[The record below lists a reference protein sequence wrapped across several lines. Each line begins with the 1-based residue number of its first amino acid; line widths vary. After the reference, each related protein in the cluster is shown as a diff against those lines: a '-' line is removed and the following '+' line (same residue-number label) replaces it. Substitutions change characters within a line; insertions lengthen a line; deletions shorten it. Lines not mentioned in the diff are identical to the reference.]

1 MQLLDSIYYNLYQYA
16 IKNDGIIPLNEREL
30 RYLSHFNS
38 DYFDILS
45 ILSSLDESQLKQIKV
60 LGKYDTLNDYL
71 IAYINLDEKALANE
85 KILNLFWDKVAF
97 PFIKDKCQK
106 ITKAIAKE
114 LNLKAEG
121 FLLNEAY
128 EYCQYKKIDLV
139 FNKKGLSPIHF
150 INMVSKGNFSFDEL
164 VEKSSNSE
172 AIVSSIIEQKIST
185 NTVEK
190 ALNSET
196 ALKVKEEKLP
206 ENEHIDEKTPSID
219 DDFFTL
225 NGIGDGMVFVFSD
238 LKKLNATKLT
248 TIWNRTQ
255 KEANRAKLSNAWE
268 SIRLILE
275 QAGNKNPGRIIGK
288 WEKDYGYQAL
298 IELSKYVKN
307 FTQISPNITG
317 LMIAKLKE
325 FSKGKESPDNVTSKL
340 RLRL

>member
-16 IKNDGIIPLNEREL
+16 IQNDGIIPLNEREL
-30 RYLSHFNS
+30 RYLSHCNS
-38 DYFDILS
+38 DYFDVIS
-45 ILSSLDESQLKQIKV
+45 ILSSLNESQLKQIKV
-60 LGKYDTLNDYL
+60 LGKCDTLNDYL
-71 IAYINLDEKALANE
+71 ITYINLDEKALANE

-97 PFIKDKCQK
+97 PFIKEKCQK
-106 ITKAIAKE
+106 ITKAIAKD
-114 LNLKAEG
+114 LGLKAEG

-128 EYCQYKKIDLV
+128 EYCQYKKIDFV
-139 FNKKGLSPIHF
+139 FNKKGLSAIHF

-172 AIVSSIIEQKIST
+172 AIVNSIIEQKIST
-185 NTVEK
+185 NTPEK
-190 ALNSET
+190 AQDNEKQ
-196 ALKVKEEKLP
+196 LKTKTEELP
-206 ENEHIDEKTPSID
+206 ENERIDDKTPSID
-219 DDFFTL
+219 DDFFTPD
-225 NGIGDGMVFVFSD
+225 GIGDGVVFVFSD
-238 LKKLNATKLT
+238 LKKLNANKITA
-248 TIWNRTQ
+248 IWNRTQ

-268 SIRLILE
+268 NIRLILE

-325 FSKGKESPDNVTSKL
+325 FSKGKENPDNVTSKL

>member
-16 IKNDGIIPLNEREL
+16 IKNDGIIPLNERDL

-38 DYFDILS
+38 DYFDAIS
-45 ILSSLDESQLKQIKV
+45 ILSSLDEIQLKQIKV
-60 LGKYDTLNDYL
+60 LGKCDTLNDYL

-85 KILNLFWDKVAF
+85 KIFNLFWDKVVF
-97 PFIKDKCQK
+97 PFIKEKCPK
-106 ITKAIAKE
+106 ITKTISKD
-114 LNLKAEG
+114 LNLKTEG
-121 FLLNEAY
+121 LLLSEAY
-128 EYCQYKKIDLV
+128 EYCQYKKIDFV

-150 INMVSKGNFSFDEL
+150 INMVSKGNFSFDDL

-172 AIVSSIIEQKIST
+172 AIVNSIIEQKIST
-185 NTVEK
+185 NTAEK
-190 ALNSET
+190 TPNNEKQ
-196 ALKVKEEKLP
+196 LKVKTEKLP
-206 ENEHIDEKTPSID
+206 ENKHIDEKTPSID
-219 DDFFTL
+219 DDFYTPD
-225 NGIGDGMVFVFSD
+225 GIGDGVFFVFND
-238 LKKLNATKLT
+238 LKKLNTTKIAA
-248 TIWNRTQ
+248 IWNRTQ

>member
-16 IKNDGIIPLNEREL
+16 IKNDGIIPLNERDL

-38 DYFDILS
+38 DYFDVIS
-45 ILSSLDESQLKQIKV
+45 ILSSLDEIQLKQIKV
-60 LGKYDTLNDYL
+60 LGKCDTLNDYL
-71 IAYINLDEKALANE
+71 VAYINLDEKAFANE
-85 KILNLFWDKVAF
+85 KILNLFWDKVVF
-97 PFIKDKCQK
+97 PFIKEKCQK
-106 ITKAIAKE
+106 ITKTISKD

-121 FLLNEAY
+121 LLLSEAY
-128 EYCQYKKIDLV
+128 EYCQYKKIDFV

-150 INMVSKGNFSFDEL
+150 INMVSKGNFSFDDL

-172 AIVSSIIEQKIST
+172 AIVNSIIEQKIST
-185 NTVEK
+185 NTAEKTPNNEKQLKVNVEK
-190 ALNSET
+190 LSEN
-196 ALKVKEEKLP
+196 K
-206 ENEHIDEKTPSID
+206 NIDEKMPSID
-219 DDFFTL
+219 DDFFTH
-225 NGIGDGMVFVFSD
+225 NGIGEGMVFVFND
-238 LKKLNATKLT
+238 LKKLNATKIT
-248 TIWNRTQ
+248 SIWNRTQ
-255 KEANRAKLSNAWE
+255 KEANRTKLSNAWE
-268 SIRLILE
+268 NIRLILE

-325 FSKGKESPDNVTSKL
+325 FSKGKENPDNITSKL

>member
-16 IKNDGIIPLNEREL
+16 IKNDGVIPLNEREL

-38 DYFDILS
+38 DYLNILS
-45 ILSSLDESQLKQIKV
+45 ILSYLDDGQLKHIKV
-60 LGKYDTLNDYL
+60 LGKCNSLNDYL

-85 KILNLFWDKVAF
+85 KILNLFWDKVVF

-106 ITKAIAKE
+106 ITKTIAKD
-114 LNLKAEG
+114 LGLKVEG
-121 FLLNEAY
+121 FLLNDAY

-172 AIVSSIIEQKIST
+172 AIVNSIIEQKIST
-185 NTVEK
+185 NTSGK
-190 ALNSET
+190 PINSEKQT
-196 ALKVKEEKLP
+196 KIKVDKLP
-206 ENEHIDEKTPSID
+206 ENEHIEEKKPSID
-219 DDFFTL
+219 DDFFTPD
-225 NGIGDGMVFVFSD
+225 GIGDGMVFVFND

-268 SIRLILE
+268 NIRLILE

-325 FSKGKESPDNVTSKL
+325 FSKGKENPENVTSKL

>member
-38 DYFDILS
+38 DYFDVIS
-45 ILSSLDESQLKQIKV
+45 ILSSLNESQLKQIKV
-60 LGKYDTLNDYL
+60 LGKCDTLNDYL

-106 ITKAIAKE
+106 ITKTIAKD
-114 LNLKAEG
+114 LGLKAEG

-128 EYCQYKKIDLV
+128 EYCQYKKIDFV
-139 FNKKGLSPIHF
+139 FNKKGLSTIHF

-172 AIVSSIIEQKIST
+172 AIVNSIIEQKIST
-185 NTVEK
+185 NTPEK
-190 ALNSET
+190 TQDSEKQ
-196 ALKVKEEKLP
+196 LKAKTEKLP
-206 ENEHIDEKTPSID
+206 ENERIDEKTPSIN
-219 DDFFTL
+219 DDFFTPD
-225 NGIGDGMVFVFSD
+225 GIGDGVVFVFSD
-238 LKKLNATKLT
+238 LKKLNATKIT
-248 TIWNRTQ
+248 AIWNKTQ

-268 SIRLILE
+268 NIRLILE

-325 FSKGKESPDNVTSKL
+325 FSKGKENPDNVTSKL

>member
-1 MQLLDSIYYNLYQYA
+1 
-16 IKNDGIIPLNEREL
+16 
-30 RYLSHFNS
+30 
-38 DYFDILS
+38 
-45 ILSSLDESQLKQIKV
+45 
-60 LGKYDTLNDYL
+60 
-71 IAYINLDEKALANE
+71 
-85 KILNLFWDKVAF
+85 
-97 PFIKDKCQK
+97 
-106 ITKAIAKE
+106 
-114 LNLKAEG
+114 
-121 FLLNEAY
+121 
-128 EYCQYKKIDLV
+128 
-139 FNKKGLSPIHF
+139 
-150 INMVSKGNFSFDEL
+150 MVSKGNFSFDEL

-172 AIVSSIIEQKIST
+172 AIVNSIIEQKIST

-190 ALNSET
+190 TLNSEKT
-196 ALKVKEEKLP
+196 SKVKVKKLP

-219 DDFFTL
+219 DDFFTS
-225 NGIGDGMVFVFSD
+225 NGIGDGMVFVFND

-325 FSKGKESPDNVTSKL
+325 FSKGKENPENVTSKL